1 MVFAEVWCEEAGMTK
16 MINKS
21 KKNLKRH
28 FRTIGLSGVLCS
40 WTTMAFVWF
49 GLATA
54 SYVSY
59 CLTAGLFG
67 LAIIA
72 GKS

>member
-1 MVFAEVWCEEAGMTK
+1 MVFAYKKVEEAGMTK
-16 MINKS
+16 MINTS
-21 KKNLKRH
+21 KKNLRKH
-28 FRTIGLSGVLCS
+28 FQTIGITGVVCS

-54 SYVSY
+54 SYISY

-67 LAIIA
+67 LAMVA
-72 GKS
+72 GKN

>member
-1 MVFAEVWCEEAGMTK
+1 MK
-16 MINKS
+16 
-21 KKNLKRH
+21 KKNNLAKL
-28 FRTIGLSGVLCS
+28 FKAFGFSGIICS
-40 WTTMAFVWF
+40 WTTMALVWM

-67 LAIIA
+67 LAIVA
-72 GKS
+72 GKN

>member
-1 MVFAEVWCEEAGMTK
+1 MSEEAGMTR
-16 MINKS
+16 MINQS
-21 KKNLKRH
+21 KKNLKKH
-28 FRTIGLSGVLCS
+28 FRTIGISGVVCS

-54 SYVSY
+54 SYISY

-67 LAIIA
+67 LAIMA